1 MKAIPTKPTARAERR
16 RDEILDAAAIV
27 FSEHGYAATD
37 TDALA
42 QRLKVGKGTLYRYF
56 PSKGELFLAATDRLM
71 RRLRQ
76 SMDEELVGIADPIDR
91 IRVAVGAFLR
101 FCSNH
106 PEFVELLIQERANFK
121 DRPTPT
127 YFAHREAH
135 VRRWQDLYRELIAV
149 SRIRDIPVDRIT
161 DVISSQLYGT
171 IFTNYFAGTTKSWR
185 QQAEDILDIVFHGI
199 LSDAERNRKRGRE

>member
-1 MKAIPTKPTARAERR
+1 
-16 RDEILDAAAIV
+16 
-27 FSEHGYAATD
+27 
-37 TDALA
+37 
-42 QRLKVGKGTLYRYF
+42 
-56 PSKGELFLAATDRLM
+56 
-71 RRLRQ
+71 
-76 SMDEELVGIADPIDR
+76 
-91 IRVAVGAFLR
+91 VAVGAFLR
-101 FCSNH
+101 FCSKH

-127 YFAHREAH
+127 YFAHRESH

-161 DVISSQLYGT
+161 DVISGQLYGT

-199 LSDAERNRKRGRE
+199 LSDTERRRMRGRT